1 MGDEIKAKWSA
12 EYINDLP
19 DSAFLYIEPGGEK
32 DETGRTT
39 PRSLRHLPYRDA
51 DGEIDLPHLRNAIAR
66 LSQPDTGERE
76 GERWL
81 SDELRQRL
89 LAQAR
94 RLLEGAQS
102 KSLAA
107 KVLRTTDD
115 TLVIGGWGVVFG
127 GQDLEGDEF
136 TTETD
141 FWLDRLPGPKPV
153 LFEHSFDPVLG
164 LKVLGQARVEV
175 RDDGLWVEAQLERHH
190 QYVEQIRRLVEAGAL
205 GWSSG
210 AVAHL
215 VRRDGNIIKCWPI
228 VEFSLTP
235 VPAEPRTLGVQ
246 ELKSLT
252 DCVPI
257 ESLLPE
263 GGEEPSASE
272 RDTGTAKGPSQ
283 DTEEVTNMDGINL
296 DELAIKIAEKLAQ
309 GSASKAVG
317 FAVPAP
323 DPPSGKMDAVK
334 AFDVWLH
341 YGNRA
346 PATVKAAMQE
356 GTDSEGG
363 YLTPVEYSNQL
374 VTSLAEASIIRQAGA
389 RIIPMRSD
397 QMKVPSL
404 TYATAAALTSEEAA
418 YSEQEPTVGEVTFTA
433 YKYTRLAKVSDEL
446 TADSQFPLWNAVLLP
461 DFTQAFAA
469 AENAAF
475 TTGTGTGQPQGVVT
489 GAGVG
494 VTAASASAI
503 TADEVID
510 LYHSLDHLYRE
521 RAVWMINDSTIK
533 VIRKLKDSDGQ
544 YLWQPGLQA
553 GQPDRLLGRPVITNN
568 SMATIAA
575 SAKVV
580 LFGDFSYY
588 WIAEREG
595 LVIKRLDEL
604 YAANGQ
610 VGFRAY
616 KRFDGRVVLASAFK
630 VLQMA
635 AS

>member
-1 MGDEIKAKWSA
+1 MGDEVKAQWSA
-12 EYINDLP
+12 AYINDLP

-39 PRSLRHLPYRDA
+39 PRSLRHLPYRNA
-51 DGEIDLPHLRNAIAR
+51 DGEIDLPHLRNAITR
-66 LSQPDTGERE
+66 LSQADTGESG

-89 LAQAR
+89 LAKAR
-94 RLLEGAQS
+94 RLLEEAQN

-115 TLVIGGWGVVFG
+115 ALVVGGWGVVFG
-127 GQDLEGDEF
+127 GQDLDGDEF
-136 TTETD
+136 TSETD

-164 LKVLGQARVEV
+164 LKVLGQAVVEAK
-175 RDDGLWVEAQLERHH
+175 DDGLWVEAQLERHNK
-190 QYVEQIRRLVEAGAL
+190 YVEQIRRLVEAGVL

-257 ESLLPE
+257 KSLLPE
-263 GGEEPSASE
+263 DSGELSAGGKA
-272 RDTGTAKGPSQ
+272 TGTVEGLLQ
-283 DTEEVTNMDGINL
+283 NTEEVTNVNEINL
-296 DELAIKIAEKLAQ
+296 DELATKVAERLAQ
-309 GSASKAVG
+309 EPASKAAG
-317 FAVPAP
+317 FAVPPATEP
-323 DPPSGKMDAVK
+323 GKPDAVK
-334 AFDVWLH
+334 AFDLWLH
-341 YGNRA
+341 YGDRA
-346 PATVKAAMQE
+346 SVAIKAAMQE

-389 RIIPMRSD
+389 RVIPMRSD

-404 TYATAAALTSEEAA
+404 TYATAAVLTAEEAA
-418 YSEQEPTVGEVTFTA
+418 YNEQEPTVGEVTFTA

-446 TADSQFPLWNAVLLP
+446 VADSQFPLWNAVLLP

-494 VTAASASAI
+494 VTAASASVI

-510 LYHSLDHLYRE
+510 LYHSLNHLYRE
-521 RAVWMINDSTIK
+521 RAVWMMHDSTIK

-544 YLWQPGLQA
+544 YLWQPGLQS

-575 SAKVV
+575 SAKVI

-588 WIAEREG
+588 WIGEREG
-595 LVIKRLDEL
+595 LTIKRLDEL

-616 KRFDGRVVLASAFK
+616 KRFDGRVMLASAFK

-635 AS
+635 AA